1 MIELTIDNKKVQY
14 EPKHVH
20 PINST
25 HYDQE
30 TRLYEIWDDQYF
42 VIYKHKPWIDDQILE
57 NQSVLDD
64 IISYTQL
71 ENRIVEVYHISDKYI
86 VTKFYKDYY
95 PCLIKSSV
103 MFYDYDT
110 YLKRSDAHYEYFK
123 DFTTAKKFYQSV
135 LNEYRTFHKN
145 TKCFFKDDG
154 ANNFIV
160 NEDHSDYKILD
171 FGCLRYDPN
180 KEIRVRTLLD
190 GIGGINGNDD
200 MHIFGK
206 QNFTQKERI
215 LESWKTSVNTMF
227 QMHVMWY
234 ESAMVNETL
243 DSIQTALS
251 HSSGNV
257 DIQICL
263 NSQTYVE
270 RPIEGEAA
278 DMFKQFI
285 NHPVMERATITY
297 KTNDDPFYNIA
308 DWRREMYNNNGYTIW
323 GESDCLLPYDLFF
336 ILEQLQISGQ
346 LIDRHTLSL
355 SSRKMWDDT
364 WKEVELEG
372 LDQITY
378 KDSWG
383 DVKHRK
389 TRINQEELDI
399 INDAQGDVKINLLTD
414 NKIDGALFILSE
426 GLPKFIPD
434 DMSFVREDSCAE
446 NVFRFHRIPQYHI
459 KNRLKGHNYHH
470 ELKRTN
476 TEATREDNIFK
487 TYADKSV
494 NAMNKFLRELY
505 ENI

>member
-206 QNFTQKERI
+206 QNFAKNAI
-215 LESWKTSVNTMF
+215 TST
-227 QMHVMWY
+227 
-234 ESAMVNETL
+234 
-243 DSIQTALS
+243 
-251 HSSGNV
+251 
-257 DIQICL
+257 
-263 NSQTYVE
+263 
-270 RPIEGEAA
+270 
-278 DMFKQFI
+278 
-285 NHPVMERATITY
+285 
-297 KTNDDPFYNIA
+297 
-308 DWRREMYNNNGYTIW
+308 
-323 GESDCLLPYDLFF
+323 
-336 ILEQLQISGQ
+336 
-346 LIDRHTLSL
+346 
-355 SSRKMWDDT
+355 
-364 WKEVELEG
+364 
-372 LDQITY
+372 
-378 KDSWG
+378 
-383 DVKHRK
+383 
-389 TRINQEELDI
+389 
-399 INDAQGDVKINLLTD
+399 
-414 NKIDGALFILSE
+414 
-426 GLPKFIPD
+426 
-434 DMSFVREDSCAE
+434 
-446 NVFRFHRIPQYHI
+446 
-459 KNRLKGHNYHH
+459 
-470 ELKRTN
+470 
-476 TEATREDNIFK
+476 
-487 TYADKSV
+487 
-494 NAMNKFLRELY
+494 
-505 ENI
+505 